1 MWKFLDRRIFLG
13 THANI
18 VGTSVLGFGATRF
31 LDQNTSYV
39 TAEGGLEKFKISS
52 ARVENFLHE
61 YRVWKTLQWG
71 SHFVTSQT

>member
-18 VGTSVLGFGATRF
+18 VGTSVLGFGAPRF

-39 TAEGGLEKFKISS
+39 TAEGGLEKSKISS
-52 ARVENFLHE
+52 ARAENLWYE
-61 YRVWKTLQWG
+61 YGVWKTLQWG